1 MTLAFRYAA
10 RTDVGLIR
18 DGNED
23 SGYAGPNLLAVADGM
38 GGAVAG
44 ELASAIT
51 IETVRQYDSADLDDP
66 VGVLSEAASTANGRI
81 LARIKADPRLD
92 GMGTTLTAGV
102 LYDDNVLGVIHIG
115 DSRAYLLRDGELK
128 QLTHDHTFVQSL
140 VDEGKLT
147 PQQAEHH
154 PHRSLIIRVLD
165 GHHDVQLDVDRIELQ
180 GGDWLLFCSDGLGN
194 ADIRDSMIA
203 SAMIE
208 AETPEA
214 AALELIRKAL
224 RAGSPD
230 NVTCVVAE
238 VVDLEELGISPDRA
252 SVFLGSQPSVVG
264 AAAEPDLDIDQE
276 LDQDEVDGAAHAA
289 APAGPQAAAA
299 SSANS
304 AGAPTAEIAD
314 KNVDNPDDNNV
325 DKIVDE
331 AADDARDADG
341 QAGDE
346 AAPKIGDKI
355 VDNSADNRGDVP
367 PDEAADGD
375 TDGETADDND
385 DEAARELA
393 AEGGSAAES
402 SADAQASEDVDKV
415 ADENVDN
422 LGDNAG
428 DGADGTAGDETVA
441 KSGDEN
447 VDNSVDNPDDNDVD
461 KTADDSADSSTAG
474 STSGGTKR
482 SGRGLR
488 LVLAAM
494 VLSIVGVL
502 AVAGARFAF
511 NWTQEQYYI
520 GSYPTS
526 AGSTGSTT
534 TGSNTADAQD
544 EHVAIFRG
552 VNQKV
557 PGIQLSSVLKVEQ
570 ITLDQLPAS
579 HQRRVE
585 QTISVN
591 DLDHAVKLVSELQ
604 QIADGSGSST
614 STTPVGDR

>member
-102 LYDDNVLGVIHIG
+102 LYDDRILGVIHIG

-165 GHHDVQLDVDRIELQ
+165 GHHEVQLDVDRIELQ
-180 GGDWLLFCSDGLGN
+180 AGDWLLFCSDGLGN

-252 SVFLGSQPSVVG
+252 SVFLGSQPTVVG

-276 LDQDEVDGAAHAA
+276 LDQDEADGDAKASAASAEAADADVGDQGDTVDPSGEPAEEAFEEAAGESVEAPAEASPEAPANGVTVAA
-289 APAGPQAAAA
+289 AEAP
-299 SSANS
+299 SAK
-304 AGAPTAEIAD
+304 IAD
-314 KNVDNPDDNNV
+314 KDAAKPGDEIAAKAVDGSADESVDN
-325 DKIVDE
+325 
-331 AADDARDADG
+331 
-341 QAGDE
+341 AGDE
-346 AAPKIGDKI
+346 AGVESGDP
-355 VDNSADNRGDVP
+355 SAGASTDG
-367 PDEAADGD
+367 ESAAEGAADGNV
-375 TDGETADDND
+375 DG
-385 DEAARELA
+385 
-393 AEGGSAAES
+393 
-402 SADAQASEDVDKV
+402 DVDKV
-415 ADENVDN
+415 VDGNVDGNVDDPPDTIVGENVDGN
-422 LGDNAG
+422 V
-428 DGADGTAGDETVA
+428 DETVDSSA
-441 KSGDEN
+441 
-447 VDNSVDNPDDNDVD
+447 
-461 KTADDSADSSTAG
+461 ADSADADKQVDAEADSP
-474 STSGGTKR
+474 SGPAKR
-482 SGRGLR
+482 SGKGVR

-502 AVAGARFAF
+502 ALAGARFAF
-511 NWTQEQYYI
+511 NWTQQKYYI
-520 GSYPTS
+520 GSYPSS
-526 AGSTGSTT
+526 AGSSSDTS
-534 TGSNTADAQD
+534 ADAHD

-552 VNQKV
+552 VNQRV

-570 ITLDQLPAS
+570 ITLDELPAN

-585 QTISVN
+585 ETISVN
-591 DLDHAVKLVSELQ
+591 DLDQAVKLVSELR